1 MHPWQ
6 RYALFEYLLLIVY
19 LAHYIV
25 RPHLDLIVFNL
36 LSQCQ
41 LNLSQ
46 AAICP
51 TIEKKK
57 KTQHH
62 MKVFTSARMFRL
74 VICFSSQTVNA
85 P

>member
-6 RYALFEYLLLIVY
+6 RYALFEYFLLIVY

-25 RPHLDLIVFNL
+25 RPHLDHFIFNL

-46 AAICP
+46 AAVCSNIQK
-51 TIEKKK
+51 EQN
-57 KTQHH
+57 TQHH
-62 MKVFTSARMFRL
+62 MKVFTSARVFRS